1 MNLKYLLL
9 GLALIFIVWVG
20 YVAYAAYTLSPRVS
34 AQWGYVNEK
43 TTEIWVEAKLSKPLL
58 VPASIEELRIEF
70 TGIPVARVTR
80 FEYGATETDVSFV
93 LAIDNYNL
101 VRSLV
106 NYMNNGQSGTVAIL
120 LQGRLLGIIPIKTDI
135 EQGISENV
143 LAYLNFTAESKDL
156 AGGLVKTPALVE
168 TRFDWAGEENGRAK
182 LIAHMKFHNPNAFPI
197 PIGNVSFDVYA
208 NEIKIGD
215 GRTARVVVIPANGY
229 ATLDVETYIEEDS
242 LPKVWAEHIKSGE
255 VSKVRADVFLDISVM
270 NQDYHVKLVSYEE
283 TVKTDIMGEL
293 NRLLEDMLR

>member
-168 TRFDWAGEENGRAK
+168 TRFDWAGEENGRAR

-255 VSKVRADVFLDISVM
+255 VSKVRADVFLDIRVM